1 MDDEASKTPFLVS
14 ACLMG
19 ESCKYSGG
27 HNYRSQVAQFLKDKT
42 YILVCPE
49 VLGGLPIPRNPLEIS
64 GGTGE
69 QVLEGKAEVKSEK
82 GENETVAFI
91 EGAEKVLEMALK
103 NGCKN
108 AILKEN
114 SPSCGS
120 TFIYDGS
127 FSNKKIKGSGVTTAL
142 LRKHHINVVN
152 EDSVNA

>member
-1 MDDEASKTPFLVS
+1 MNQKAQNPPYLVS

-19 ESCKYSGG
+19 ERCKYSGG
-27 HNYRSQVAQFLKDKT
+27 HNYSPAVAQFLEDKA

-49 VLGGLPIPRNPLEIS
+49 VLGGLATPRDPLEIS

-69 QVLEGKAEVKSEK
+69 LVLEGKAQVKSK
-82 GENETVAFI
+82 TGQNETVAFI

-120 TFIYDGS
+120 TAIYDGS

-142 LRKHHINVVN
+142 LRKHHITVVN
-152 EDSVNA
+152 EASVNV